1 MNGECKF
8 LFGLMKIVII
18 MIRFFG
24 IVMRYR
30 SVDILLVIN
39 GRIVGVVEFIYGVL
53 KNIKVL
59 FIFLDFYLRV
69 INSRNVVNCIF
80 GWFLV

>member
-59 FIFLDFYLRV
+59 FIFLDFYLSV
-69 INSRNVVNCIF
+69 INSRNVVNCVF

>member
-59 FIFLDFYLRV
+59 FIFLDFYLSV